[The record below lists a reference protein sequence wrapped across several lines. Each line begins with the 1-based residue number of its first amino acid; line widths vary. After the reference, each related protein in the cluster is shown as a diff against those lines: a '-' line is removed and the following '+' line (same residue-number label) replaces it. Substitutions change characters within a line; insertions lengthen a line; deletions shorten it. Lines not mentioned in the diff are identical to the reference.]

1 MTVNNN
7 KSYLSYL
14 NRLIYEG
21 NNSYHHCI
29 GKKTINADY
38 TALTEEI
45 GTYSKL
51 PKFNVGYRVRITKY
65 TNIFSKGYT
74 DNLPREIFVT
84 DSILKT
90 NT

>member
-1 MTVNNN
+1 MTVNDN

-21 NNSYHHCI
+21 NNSYHYCI

-51 PKFNVGYRVRITKY
+51 PKFNVG
-65 TNIFSKGYT
+65 N
-74 DNLPREIFVT
+74 
-84 DSILKT
+84 LKT
-90 NT
+90 VPIYLKSRLVDKSCKQKQCLRN

>member
-1 MTVNNN
+1 MTVNDN

-45 GTYSKL
+45 GT
-51 PKFNVGYRVRITKY
+51 
-65 TNIFSKGYT
+65 
-74 DNLPREIFVT
+74 
-84 DSILKT
+84 
-90 NT
+90 